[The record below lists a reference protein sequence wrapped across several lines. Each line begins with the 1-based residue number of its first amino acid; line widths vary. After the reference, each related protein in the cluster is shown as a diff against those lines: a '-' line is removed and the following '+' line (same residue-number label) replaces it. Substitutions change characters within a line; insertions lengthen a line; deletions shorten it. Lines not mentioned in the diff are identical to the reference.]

1 MNKKLQALFLVLIFL
16 GQGCALFTK
25 APQLL
30 TLKRLGDNQKQM
42 QRYVDKKKKYLAKLI
57 NDIEAHKLKKGTS
70 YKRFLRSYGEPVLE
84 KEIQKEGSQK
94 RLLYRN
100 PVQYF
105 NTDKVYVY
113 FNPQLELIAWKYI
126 AKEEEEKGIN

>member
-1 MNKKLQALFLVLIFL
+1 MNKKLQALLLVLIFIF
-16 GQGCALFTK
+16 QGCALFTK

-42 QRYVDKKKKYLAKLI
+42 QRHVDKKKKYLEKLI
-57 NDIEAHKLKKGTS
+57 NDLKNKKLKKGTT
-70 YKRFLRSYGEPVLE
+70 YKRFIRSYGEPVLE
-84 KEIQKEGSQK
+84 KDVQKGDLQK

-105 NTDKVYVY
+105 NTDKVYIY
-113 FNPQLELIAWKYI
+113 FNQQLELIAWKHI
-126 AKEEEEKGIN
+126 PAEQEK